1 MRVAIPHDLDRAEVR
16 RRIKGRSHEI
26 VDFLPDRAD
35 VSTSWPSEDRMT
47 LNVSAMGQSI
57 TGDIEIEEGQV
68 VFTIN
73 LPGMLSFVEPMIE
86 KAISAKG
93 RKLLT

>member
-35 VSTSWPSEDRMT
+35 VSTSWPSEDHMA

-73 LPGMLSFVEPMIE
+73 LPGMLSFVEPMIQS
-86 KAISAKG
+86 AIKAKG

>member
-1 MRVAIPHDLDRAEVR
+1 MRVAIPHQLDQAEVR

-26 VDFLPDRAD
+26 VDFLPGSAD

>member
-1 MRVAIPHDLDRAEVR
+1 MRLAIPHKLDRDEAR
-16 RRIKGRSHEI
+16 RRIKGSAHEI

-35 VSTSWPSEDRMT
+35 VQTSWPSENRME

-57 TGDIEIEEGQV
+57 TGDIDIEDGQV

-73 LPGMLSFVEPMIE
+73 LPGMLSFVEPMIQ

-93 RKLLT
+93 QKLLT

>member
-1 MRVAIPHDLDRAEVR
+1 MRVAIPHHLDRQEVR
-16 RRIKGRSHEI
+16 RRIKGSAHEI

-35 VSTSWPSEDRMT
+35 VHTSWPSEDRMA

-57 TGDIEIEEGQV
+57 TGDIDIEDGQV

-73 LPGMLSFVEPMIE
+73 LPGMLSFVEPMIQ

-93 RKLLT
+93 QKLLT

>member
-1 MRVAIPHDLDRAEVR
+1 MRVAIPHDLDKQEAR

-26 VDFLPDRAD
+26 VDFLPCGAD

-47 LNVSAMGQSI
+47 LAVSAMGQSI
-57 TGDIEIEEGQV
+57 TGAIDIEAGQV

>member
-1 MRVAIPHDLDRAEVR
+1 MRLAIPHKLDREEAR
-16 RRIKGRSHEI
+16 RRIKGSAHEI

-35 VSTSWPSEDRMT
+35 VQTSWPSENRMA

-57 TGDIEIEEGQV
+57 TGDIDIEDGQV

-73 LPGMLSFVEPMIE
+73 LPGMLSFVEPMIQ